1 MEKKRK
7 KQLEKS
13 YPAALTISGSDS
25 GGSSGIQAD
34 LRTFNAFGVYGCC
47 AISGIMSK
55 NPAKSDR
62 CDPVS
67 PEIVTSQIDTVLS
80 AIDIKAVKC
89 GMLFNAGIIEAVAQA
104 AEKYRLKVICDAN
117 FDSFTEPENIE
128 VFKQKLLPQASWL
141 IISKSEAEL
150 LLKKEISGVN
160 DRIAAAKELCRCSG
174 ASILLKGGT
183 VEKNSRQILT
193 RLTDV
198 ICHNGKIWKASSLKV
213 DVPQT
218 TAHGAGCTLS
228 AAMTAALAL
237 EFPWEEAVYAGKSFV
252 MGSLVEN
259 VRIGK
264 NITAM
269 YPPGNDYSGSIQ
281 LEEMDVK

>member
-47 AISGIMSK
+47 VISGIVSR
-55 NPAKSDR
+55 NPAKLHR
-62 CDPVS
+62 TDPVC
-67 PEIVTSQIDTVLS
+67 PELIASQIDAVMQE
-80 AIDIKAVKC
+80 IDIKTVKC
-89 GMLFNAGIIEAVAQA
+89 GMLFNAETIEAVANA
-104 AEKYRLKVICDAN
+104 AEKYQFKLICDAN
-117 FDSFTEPENIE
+117 FSSFADPGCIE
-128 VFKQKLLPQASWL
+128 VFKAKLLPCTSWL
-141 IISKSEAEL
+141 FVNKSEAEL
-150 LLKKEISGVN
+150 LLKKTISGIN
-160 DRIAAAKELCRCSG
+160 EEAAAAKELHKSSG
-174 ASILLKGGT
+174 ASVWLKS
-183 VEKNSRQILT
+183 EASDKNSRQILT
-193 RLTDV
+193 RLNDM
-198 ICHNGKIWKASSLKV
+198 ICHEGKMWRASALKV
-213 DVPQT
+213 DIPQVT
-218 TAHGAGCTLS
+218 SHGASGTLS
-228 AAMTAALAL
+228 AAITAALAL

-281 LEEMDVK
+281 LEKMDVK

>member
-25 GGSSGIQAD
+25 GGSSGIQTD
-34 LRTFNAFGVYGCC
+34 LRTFNAFGVYGSSV
-47 AISGIMSK
+47 ISGIISR
-55 NPAKSDR
+55 NPAKMDR
-62 CDPVS
+62 CDPVC
-67 PEIVTSQIDTVLS
+67 PEIISAQIDAVMS

-89 GMLFNAGIIEAVAQA
+89 GMLFNAGAIEAVANA
-104 AEKYRLKVICDAN
+104 AEKYQFKLICDAN
-117 FDSFTEPENIE
+117 FASFAEQETIE
-128 VFKQKLLPQASWL
+128 IFKSRLLPLASWL
-141 IISKSEAEL
+141 IISRQEAEL
-150 LLKKEISGVN
+150 LLKREISGIN
-160 DRIAAAKELCRCSG
+160 DGITSAKELCSCYG
-174 ASILLKGGT
+174 TAVWLKGDAA
-183 VEKNSRQILT
+183 EKKSGQILT

-198 ICHNGKIWKASSLKV
+198 ICHNGKIWKTSALKV
-213 DVPQT
+213 DVPQVT
-218 TAHGAGCTLS
+218 SHGANCTLS
-228 AAMTAALAL
+228 AAMTAATAL

-281 LEEMDVK
+281 LEKMDVK